1 MVGAHQST
9 ALCLFLCVGSL
20 DQMYEDKNQVFLESG
35 MVLMRVTL
43 ENAQKVSKR
52 IFRSQVIVEM
62 RMTETY

>member
-1 MVGAHQST
+1 
-9 ALCLFLCVGSL
+9 
-20 DQMYEDKNQVFLESG
+20 MYEDKNQVFLESG